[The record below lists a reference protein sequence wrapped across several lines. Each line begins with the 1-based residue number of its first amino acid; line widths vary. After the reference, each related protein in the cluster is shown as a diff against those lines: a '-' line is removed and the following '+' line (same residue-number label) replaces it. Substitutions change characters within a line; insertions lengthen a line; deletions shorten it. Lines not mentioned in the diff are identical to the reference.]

1 MLGILLVAFAIGAV
15 IRFNIIHAEPLL
27 ADVGHSHAVK
37 PLQRL
42 SDLALGFA
50 YIVSVTFYVRL
61 LASFVL
67 RFGGHRDAVIE
78 NVLTTVVLLFIA
90 IVGWKNGRSRGGDQ
104 AGHHRCIA
112 DRSVRVRLALALQ

>member
-15 IRFNIIHAEPLL
+15 IRFNITHAEPLL
-27 ADVGHSHAVK
+27 ADVGHSHVVK
-37 PLQRL
+37 PLQHL

-67 RFGGHRDAVIE
+67 RFGGYRDAVIE

-104 AGHHRCIA
+104 AGHHRCIV
-112 DRSVRVRLALALQ
+112 DWSGWVRLALDRQ